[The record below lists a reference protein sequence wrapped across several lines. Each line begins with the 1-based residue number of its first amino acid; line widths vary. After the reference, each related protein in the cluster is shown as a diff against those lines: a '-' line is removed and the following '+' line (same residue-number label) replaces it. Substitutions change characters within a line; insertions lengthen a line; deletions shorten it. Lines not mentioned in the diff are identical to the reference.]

1 MLVAGAELFAEN
13 AVGTARRLR
22 VSVLAVGLLLAGAE
36 PEELVT
42 GILASAQHRPELA
55 AGDAIGANV
64 TLLTLA
70 LGLAALGRPLP
81 VSRRV
86 RSYAVLSSV
95 AGVLAVLTLLDG
107 RVSRVEGGLLMGAYL
122 ALVGL
127 VWWREKQP
135 PALGELAEVAEAGR
149 VAKGSSTRAL
159 LLLLAGVGLMV
170 GGGDLAVAGAV
181 RVAAAFGQSDSA
193 VGLSVL
199 ALATTAELLALFWS
213 SARRGLGE
221 IAVAGLIGSAA
232 CNATASLA
240 AAALTRPLVVTGIKS
255 AAILAA
261 ALPLVAIVLA
271 GRGRLGR
278 VAGIALVAAY
288 GGYLV
293 AVLK

>member
-1 MLVAGAELFAEN
+1 M
-13 AVGTARRLR
+13 
-22 VSVLAVGLLLAGAE
+22 LAVGLLLAGAE

>member
-42 GILASAQHRPELA
+42 GVLASAQHRPELA

-70 LGLAALGRPLP
+70 LGLAALARPLP

-95 AGVLAVLTLLDG
+95 AGMLAVLVLLDG
-107 RVSRVEGGLLMGAYL
+107 RVSRVEGGLLLAAYF

-127 VWWREKQP
+127 VWWREKAP
-135 PALGELAEVAEAGR
+135 PALGELAEVSEAAG
-149 VAKGSSTRAL
+149 VADGSSTRAL
-159 LLLLAGVGLMV
+159 VLLLSGLGLMV
-170 GGGDLAVAGAV
+170 AGGDLAVAGAV
-181 RVAAAFGQSDSA
+181 RVAAAFGVRDSA

-221 IAVAGLIGSAA
+221 VAVAGLVGSAA

-240 AAALTRPLVVTGIKS
+240 AAALTRPLVVSGIRS
-255 AAILAA
+255 AALAA
-261 ALPLVAIVLA
+261 AVLPLVAIVLA
-271 GRGRLGR
+271 RRGRLGR
-278 VAGIALVAAY
+278 VAGLALVAGY

-293 AVLK
+293 AVLS